1 MKQIASLAV
10 FFIPLALMRADA
22 AEPGPGPAE
31 ISPEHFQQVIFEDDF
46 SAGKLSKRWGMYK
59 SASTVRD
66 GVMVGITPEDA
77 DHPSVNTIR
86 IEPQGDLEVSVRFK
100 FAGSKNFQVM
110 YRDRTC
116 KSSHAG
122 HICHV
127 AVSENFLVM
136 YDGKTGIFRKDIRD
150 MRKAKKKLDASL
162 VEMLKTKS
170 SRHKIDLDKSAWHQ
184 LLIRIQGDVME
195 SFIDGK
201 FIGRFQSEGLA
212 HSTKDQVN
220 LTTGKREMLYDDFQ
234 IKGVSK

>member
-1 MKQIASLAV
+1 MKQIASIAALLM
-10 FFIPLALMRADA
+10 PLMLLTANA
-22 AEPGPGPAE
+22 AESETAS
-31 ISPEHFQQVIFEDDF
+31 ISPDHFKQVIFEDDF
-46 SAGKLSKRWGMYK
+46 SAAKLSKRWGMYK
-59 SASTVRD
+59 SASIIRD

-86 IEPQGDLEVSVRFK
+86 IEPQADLEVSVRFK

-127 AVSENFLVM
+127 SVSSKSLVM
-136 YDGKTGIFRKDIRD
+136 HDGKTGIFRKDIRD
-150 MRKAKKKLDASL
+150 ARKAKKKLDDSIVKL
-162 VEMLKTKS
+162 LKTKS
-170 SRHKIDLDKSAWHQ
+170 SRHKLDLDQSSWHQ
-184 LLIRIQGDVME
+184 LVIRIQGDAME
-195 SFIDGK
+195 TFIDGK

-220 LTTGKREMLYDDFQ
+220 LTTGKREMLYDNFQ
-234 IKGVSK
+234 IKGVSN

>member
-1 MKQIASLAV
+1 MKQITSVTALLIFLTGTVINAASPETAT
-10 FFIPLALMRADA
+10 
-22 AEPGPGPAE
+22 
-31 ISPEHFQQVIFEDDF
+31 ISPDHYQKVIFEDDF
-46 SAGKLSKRWGMYK
+46 SAGKLGKRWGMYK

-66 GVMVGITPEDA
+66 GVMVGITPDDA

-86 IEPQGDLEVSVRFK
+86 IEPQADLEVSVRFK

-110 YRDRTC
+110 YRDRNC

-127 AVSENFLVM
+127 AVTPKFLTM

-150 MRKAKKKLDASL
+150 ARKAKKKMSPSIIKL
-162 VEMLKTKS
+162 LKTKS
-170 SRHKIDLDKSAWHQ
+170 SRHKIDLDQSSWHQ
-184 LLIRIQGDVME
+184 LVIRIQGDTME
-195 SFIDGK
+195 TFVDGK

-212 HSTKDQVN
+212 HTTKDQVN

-234 IKGVSK
+234 IKGVTR